1 MRSTSIFSVNKPKSE
16 DDSSESPLAPSTEIS
31 GTSSPTPTR
40 SLDQNSLEVAWRKV
54 GQELDT
60 VDRAISMRMGSMRPQ
75 ITDATTFELE
85 VPSIHVENFFKENRS
100 LILGRL
106 QRELGGI
113 KLTMT
118 FKQIESA
125 SPNKILSD
133 YEQLEKMSEMNPAL
147 SKLKEALNLGIG

>member
-1 MRSTSIFSVNKPKSE
+1 M
-16 DDSSESPLAPSTEIS
+16 
-31 GTSSPTPTR
+31 
-40 SLDQNSLEVAWRKV
+40 